1 MKKLLIGFMAGA
13 ILGILY
19 APAKGTKTR
28 RKVAN
33 LGADLKQGWNDVTDA
48 LADRIENIRDG
59 VDNLAD
65 RAVEKVESTQFE
77 NFDTG
82 SESV

>member
-1 MKKLLIGFMAGA
+1 MKKLLIGFTAGA

-19 APAKGTKTR
+19 APSSGNKTR
-28 RKVAN
+28 KKIAN
-33 LGADLKQGWNDVTDA
+33 IGTDLKEQWNSVTDSI
-48 LADRIENIRDG
+48 ADRIDSIRNS

-77 NFDTG
+77 TG
-82 SESV
+82 NEIV